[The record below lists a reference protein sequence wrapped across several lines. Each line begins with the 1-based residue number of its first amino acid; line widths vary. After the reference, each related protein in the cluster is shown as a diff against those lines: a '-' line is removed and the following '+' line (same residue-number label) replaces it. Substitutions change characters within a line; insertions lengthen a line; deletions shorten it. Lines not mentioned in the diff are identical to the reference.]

1 MAFPIIEEGELFGPA
16 VAYLIAWIAIADSV
30 TVVLLPVGLTG
41 SVNVV
46 SGGKSRS
53 EFRPKANAIAE
64 RLVGIL
70 RWECLDHVIVVNESH
85 LVRLLREFAA
95 YYNTIVPT
103 EGLDL
108 HPPRRRSLVSTGPIV
123 SSQSLEV
130 SITST
135 REPRELIPSFALP
148 QRLTSVSYGAPHAA
162 AKSTR
167 PASRRGRSTE
177 RTPLALPAGV
187 EPSPVSP
194 WPCQ

>member
-85 LVRLLREFAA
+85 LVRLLRESLL
-95 YYNTIVPT
+95 TT
-103 EGLDL
+103 TRSS
-108 HPPRRRSLVSTGPIV
+108 PPKVWICIRPDGVRSSPPDR
-123 SSQSLEV
+123 SSPANRWRSPSRLLESRV
-130 SITST
+130 NFY
-135 REPRELIPSFALP
+135 RVLPSHSA
-148 QRLTSVSYGAPHAA
+148 
-162 AKSTR
+162 
-167 PASRRGRSTE
+167 
-177 RTPLALPAGV
+177 
-187 EPSPVSP
+187 
-194 WPCQ
+194 